1 MNRMLRRIL
10 VLSVVGASFVA
21 AQALADATQLR
32 SALQHLQAARNDLEA
47 GGRKNDDAKQA
58 LSKVDQAI
66 DSVRR
71 GIEEEQRKEQKA
83 AKDAEKQ
90 KEKAAQ
96 QERKSQEKAAQQ
108 EQKTQEKAAQQ
119 EKKAQEKAA
128 EQAKKAQKKGVPQ
141 GQTAPAQ

>member
-1 MNRMLRRIL
+1 MDRILRRIL
-10 VLSVVGASFVA
+10 VLSAIGASFVA
-21 AQALADATQLR
+21 GQALADATQLR
-32 SALQHLQAARNDLEA
+32 SALQHLQAARNDLEV

-58 LSKVDQAI
+58 LNKVELAI
-66 DSVRR
+66 EDVRK

-83 AKDAEKQ
+83 AKEAAKQ

-96 QERKSQEKAAQQ
+96 QEQKSQERAVQQ
-108 EQKTQEKAAQQ
+108 EQKSQEKAAQQ

-141 GQTAPAQ
+141 GQTIPAQ

>member
-47 GGRKNDDAKQA
+47 GGRKNDDAKEA
-58 LSKVDQAI
+58 LSQVELAI
-66 DSVRR
+66 DNVRR

-83 AKDAEKQ
+83 VKDAAKQ
-90 KEKAAQ
+90 
-96 QERKSQEKAAQQ
+96 QEKAAQQ
-108 EQKTQEKAAQQ
+108 EQKSQEKATQQ

-141 GQTAPAQ
+141 EQTAPAQ